1 MCVLNRKV
9 QNNDDVSMGKKANAN
24 EKKCERVKMHLK
36 MCVKSPIIVCV
47 SMCLCMERRC
57 HECQNFSIHIN
68 FMLLPENL
76 RERPRIVPTIKYAII
91 FHLVFNAHAIQIT
104 FDINSRKKREREK
117 YMLK

>member
-47 SMCLCMERRC
+47 CVYVSV
-57 HECQNFSIHIN
+57 HGTPVS
-68 FMLLPENL
+68 
-76 RERPRIVPTIKYAII
+76 
-91 FHLVFNAHAIQIT
+91 
-104 FDINSRKKREREK
+104 
-117 YMLK
+117 